1 MGKFDAIKATI
12 DANIK
17 ENNNQEIT
25 GQRLNSVLNHMVDS
39 IGEEVTEIQADVLEL
54 KILVESGVGGGGGG
68 GLIIVDNKDIL
79 DAINVPRGTIASVAS
94 EAETEMET
102 PLSMMYDFIADGGDP
117 MGEVQF
123 NKLDKMIDVEC
134 KFPNMSAWPNGLVV
148 IGSESGGSDSVFNL
162 SVDDTMV
169 RFIHVEDGKAS
180 VLILAEI
187 SDGIMAVYD
196 DKVSEMHSFLRGFS
210 DLCYYGIAEGSVSDM
225 SQFFSIIQKGIEAD
239 AYILGETWQ
248 RLMKDGEMPEI
259 DLSALAQKADLDA
272 LTEAVVENE
281 EVTAAALNDLNNK
294 KASKEDVANAIAE
307 AITNTLNTAV

>member
-1 MGKFDAIKATI
+1 
-12 DANIK
+12 
-17 ENNNQEIT
+17 
-25 GQRLNSVLNHMVDS
+25 MVDS

-102 PLSMMYDFIADGGDP
+102 PLSKMYDYIADGGDP

-123 NKLDKMIDVEC
+123 NDLDRMIDVEC
-134 KFPNMSAWPNGLVV
+134 KFPNIPSWPNGLVV
-148 IGSESGGSDSVFNL
+148 IGSKSGGSDSVFNL

-210 DLCYYGIAEGSVSDM
+210 DLCYYGIAEGSISDM
-225 SQFFSIIQKGIEAD
+225 SQFFSIIQKGIEAN

-281 EVTAAALNDLNNK
+281 EATAAALNDLDK
-294 KASKEDVANAIAE
+294 RVKESATKEDIQTINEAFANYPTKTEIAESLESLTTYVDEAIAE